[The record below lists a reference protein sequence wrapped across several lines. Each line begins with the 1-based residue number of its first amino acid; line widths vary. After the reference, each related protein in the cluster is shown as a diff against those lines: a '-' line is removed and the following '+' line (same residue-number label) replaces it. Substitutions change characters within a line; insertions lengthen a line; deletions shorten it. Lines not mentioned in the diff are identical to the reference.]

1 MELLRDFLHRLTGTP
16 VTDRNQ
22 IPSSYYDEL
31 ISGSPE
37 TTPILIALRLF
48 SEQINNL
55 NHLEELILSFPEV
68 ASEISNAE
76 SLLVRLTGIEATSAE
91 IPQQWNDPLVDN
103 NVWTI
108 PTTIV
113 SRIFGEGSIDEV
125 LEQIIARYQASDP
138 LLQRMLALFRRLT
151 GIAAYTEILEDW
163 ERPLIE
169 NIERSAPIVII
180 SRLLDM
186 SLGDM
191 YSVFQN
197 ANLYVDASATE
208 TQIAEIFEIPELIPE
223 AEMFEA
229 HISPVESLA
238 GMDIDKVES
247 AVKEWLTIRTDR
259 ARPFY
264 NGPEE
269 RTRWQSWRRS
279 AAYLSED
286 EFKAAEIMLLDHEE
300 TMDLSDV
307 VGDQL
312 LENPFANYSDLENVL
327 ITFEHQMGV
336 EPPFYGGT
344 VKEWLKNTHPSTSLE
359 ELCGALTA
367 LEYNDINKYEGG
379 SSDVVNPELF
389 GAVIKVL
396 DGQCGKRVQKISG
409 KIAQVPQNWQQLSVW
424 KEELGQIH
432 KPLVVMYAPSTIK
445 EYKDFRGNHPI
456 FNYVDIV
463 FCNVGN
469 HTAHKGWRTL
479 PDVKKLEELI
489 APYGGRKPDLILIT
503 KRISAR
509 DLPEDDKKRPRT
521 ANRAN
526 AKWITD
532 NVAALVQK
540 RGWAPIQVIKANYPR
555 EAQVPWLQEILNIV
569 G

>member
-312 LENPFANYSDLENVL
+312 LENPFANYSDLDNVL
-327 ITFEHQMGV
+327 ITF
-336 EPPFYGGT
+336 
-344 VKEWLKNTHPSTSLE
+344 
-359 ELCGALTA
+359 
-367 LEYNDINKYEGG
+367 
-379 SSDVVNPELF
+379 
-389 GAVIKVL
+389 
-396 DGQCGKRVQKISG
+396 
-409 KIAQVPQNWQQLSVW
+409 
-424 KEELGQIH
+424 
-432 KPLVVMYAPSTIK
+432 
-445 EYKDFRGNHPI
+445 
-456 FNYVDIV
+456 
-463 FCNVGN
+463 
-469 HTAHKGWRTL
+469 
-479 PDVKKLEELI
+479 
-489 APYGGRKPDLILIT
+489 
-503 KRISAR
+503 
-509 DLPEDDKKRPRT
+509 
-521 ANRAN
+521 
-526 AKWITD
+526 
-532 NVAALVQK
+532 
-540 RGWAPIQVIKANYPR
+540 
-555 EAQVPWLQEILNIV
+555 
-569 G
+569 